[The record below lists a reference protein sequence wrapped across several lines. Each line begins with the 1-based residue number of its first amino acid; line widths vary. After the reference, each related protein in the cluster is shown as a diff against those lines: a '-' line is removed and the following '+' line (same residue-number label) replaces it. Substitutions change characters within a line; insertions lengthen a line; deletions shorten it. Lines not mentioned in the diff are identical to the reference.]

1 MVTSVVEVLG
11 NVFEFAFK
19 LGFLK
24 GRVEDYESFKE
35 SGFEEIKSKFLSNEL
50 EELAF
55 VWEQLKGLVPFEL
68 GNPPQEL
75 KNLGLGQ
82 TDKNTLLFL
91 FLLGYYE
98 GSLYG
103 KGFRDIK
110 DIRFIKYQLGEGSQI
125 AGIYINADLLFIAD
139 GVLYVV
145 DFKLGGAEG
154 DIRTLLDKGEGVI
167 PYRVYGLPVNVSLGE
182 VGFERFVL
190 SLLEMEEELLSLK
203 TANPELKGFL
213 QVISY
218 GVDYLCEEKPKDVR
232 EVSLSLFYP
241 LAEPFSARFYWNG
254 EDLSPY
260 RERVRQLY
268 EKIKQI
274 DWEYSQAVAE
284 SRARRERL
292 LEEVPKEIERLKEE
306 MQKRENVEEIIEPGK
321 IAETRKHV
329 GKELDDFFSKTQDIK
344 ALCLLHSAGS
354 GKTTQ
359 TRNRILMQEGK
370 HIVLYMATRKVLV
383 DREYK
388 KLKDLKDAL
397 EGSGKGIDPRDKE
410 YIKVF
415 EYLKHS
421 NKSIGLVYEKRQ
433 DSKGRHV
440 ENIGDTYRNLSANSG
455 ILKRTVEQILN
466 LIGKKDIIW
475 ALCTQQALVESQFGK
490 ATSEHLKELASRRIT
505 DQYTFHIILDEFLG
519 HSNGLYAIEEMFN
532 FLEKV
537 KEKGGRANLYLFDA
551 NGYSP
556 AILKKLLEEYGE
568 FKVVPESLVIV
579 DFKEEEDFKHKDIEV
594 SVRAK
599 HGYPSPKIIVKRK
612 FLFVDEVKKVG
623 EAKEELVNRIVG
635 YIKHTF
641 KDKHNQTAFLF
652 LQSKELL
659 AMLKTRLE
667 DEGYSCL
674 VATADSRKSQER
686 INQGNEDIILSTSAL
701 SRGID
706 LSRPH
711 KPINKIYAI
720 IMDFGIESNLVE
732 MIQAISRARGDEE
745 TEKNPKELHF
755 VYPIYPQWDS
765 SIERILEYEPE
776 ADEQILRLMIT
787 KHALNQKL
795 LLDKVVFGIV
805 EQFVKSGK
813 EKVLVPLPTQYAT
826 RYIPHEVAN
835 MEGFLSF
842 LENIIPFV
850 EDKEKKDKVEKL
862 YNTLLSAIF
871 VSVVQIDFK
880 KEFEYYHP
888 YILFEKQQVR
898 YHFDNEKRGK
908 IKKLFEELK
917 EILEDHNQ
925 DKTNELKSFI
935 EGGLPS
941 TLENMPTIIP
951 VYALVLTEHFL
962 REKEQVNFKIRGR
975 IGRGEADAL
984 MGSVKPTT
992 YCFVGTLKEY
1002 ACVPLGE
1009 DYPYKEVLSGRFAK
1023 FPIEFIIKLLGE

>member
-1 MVTSVVEVLG
+1 MANPKNIILG
-11 NVFEFAFK
+11 DVFEFAFK

-35 SGFEEIKSKFLSNEL
+35 GGFEKIKYKFLKNGL
-50 EELAF
+50 EEIVP
-55 VWEQLKGLVPFEL
+55 VWEKLKEHVPFEL
-68 GNPPQEL
+68 GYPPQEL

-82 TDKNTLLFL
+82 TDKNTLRFL

-98 GSLYG
+98 GSFYG
-103 KGFRDIK
+103 RRFK
-110 DIRFIKYQLGEGSQI
+110 DVRLIKYELEEGSQI
-125 AGIYINADLLFIAD
+125 AGIYLNADLMFISD

-145 DFKLGGAEG
+145 DLKLGGAEK
-154 DIRTLLDKGEGVI
+154 DIKALLDIGQGTI

-182 VGFERFVL
+182 ISFERFVL
-190 SLLEMEEELLSLK
+190 SLLKMKEEILSLK
-203 TANPELKGFL
+203 TASPELKGFL
-213 QVISY
+213 QVVSY
-218 GVDYLCEEKPKDVR
+218 GVDYLCEKKPEDVR
-232 EVSLSLFYP
+232 EISLSLFYP

-268 EKIKQI
+268 EKIREI

-284 SRARRERL
+284 SRAREERL
-292 LEEVPKEIERLKEE
+292 LEEVPKDIERLRKE
-306 MQKRENVEEIIEPGK
+306 MRKKENTEEIIEPGK
-321 IAETRKHV
+321 IDEARKHV
-329 GKELDDFFSKTQDIK
+329 EKELDEFFSKTQDVK

-359 TRNRILMQEGK
+359 TRNRIFMQEGK

-397 EGSGKGIDPRDKE
+397 EGNGEGIDPQDEEYKE
-410 YIKVF
+410 VL
-415 EYLKHS
+415 EYLKKS

-433 DSKGRHV
+433 NSKGEYI
-440 ENIGDTYRNLSANSG
+440 ENIGDTYKNLSANSG
-455 ILKRTVEQILN
+455 ILKRTVKQIKDLVDKN
-466 LIGKKDIIW
+466 DIIW
-475 ALCTQQALVESQFGK
+475 ALCTQQALVESQYGK
-490 ATSEHLKELASRRIT
+490 ATSEHLDNLLSKRIT

-519 HSNGLYAIEEMFN
+519 HSNGLYAIEEIFN
-532 FLEKV
+532 FLGKV
-537 KEKGGRANLYLFDA
+537 KEKGGKANLYLFDA

-556 AILKKLLEEYGE
+556 AILKKLLEEYGK

-579 DFKEEEDFKHKDIEV
+579 NFKEEEDFKYKGIEV
-594 SVRAK
+594 YVRAK

-612 FLFVDEVKKVG
+612 FLSMDEANDKI
-623 EAKEELVNRIVG
+623 KEELANRIAE

-641 KDKHNQTAFLF
+641 EDKDIQTAFLF

-659 AMLKTRLE
+659 TMLKTHLE
-667 DEGYSCL
+667 GEGYSCL
-674 VATADSRKSQER
+674 VASADSRKSQDR

-720 IMDFGIESNLVE
+720 ITDFGIESNLVE
-732 MIQAISRARGDEE
+732 MIQAISRARGDEK
-745 TEKNPKELHF
+745 TEKIPKELHL
-755 VYPIYPQWDS
+755 VHPIYPQKDEFF
-765 SIERILEYEPE
+765 ERILEYEPPDANE
-776 ADEQILRLMIT
+776 KILRLLIT
-787 KHALNQKL
+787 KHTLNQKL
-795 LLDKVVFGIV
+795 LLDRVVFGIV

-813 EKVLVPLPTQYAT
+813 EKVPVPLPSQYAT
-826 RYIPHEVAN
+826 RYIPNEVADI
-835 MEGFLSF
+835 EGFLSF
-842 LENIIPFV
+842 LENIIPLV
-850 EDKEKKDKVEKL
+850 EDKEKKEKVEKL

-880 KEFEYYHP
+880 KELEYYHP
-888 YILFEKQQVR
+888 YILFEKQEVR
-898 YHFDNEKRGK
+898 YAFDNEKRGK
-908 IKKLFEELK
+908 IKKLFEGLE
-917 EILEDHNQ
+917 EILKDHNQ
-925 DKTNELKSFI
+925 EKTNELKGFI
-935 EGGLPS
+935 EGGLPYTS
-941 TLENMPTIIP
+941 KTMPTIIP

-962 REKEQVNFKIRGR
+962 REKEKVEFKIMGR
-975 IGRGEADAL
+975 IGRGKADTL
-984 MGSVKPTT
+984 MGSVKPVTR
-992 YCFVGTLKEY
+992 CFVGALKEY

-1023 FPIEFIIKLLGE
+1023 FPVEFIMNLLGE

>member
-1 MVTSVVEVLG
+1 
-11 NVFEFAFK
+11 
-19 LGFLK
+19 
-24 GRVEDYESFKE
+24 
-35 SGFEEIKSKFLSNEL
+35 
-50 EELAF
+50 
-55 VWEQLKGLVPFEL
+55 
-68 GNPPQEL
+68 
-75 KNLGLGQ
+75 
-82 TDKNTLLFL
+82 
-91 FLLGYYE
+91 
-98 GSLYG
+98 
-103 KGFRDIK
+103 
-110 DIRFIKYQLGEGSQI
+110 
-125 AGIYINADLLFIAD
+125 
-139 GVLYVV
+139 
-145 DFKLGGAEG
+145 
-154 DIRTLLDKGEGVI
+154 
-167 PYRVYGLPVNVSLGE
+167 
-182 VGFERFVL
+182 
-190 SLLEMEEELLSLK
+190 MEEELLSLK

-213 QVISY
+213 QVVSY

-268 EKIKQI
+268 DKLRQI

-306 MQKRENVEEIIEPGK
+306 MQKRENTEEIIEPGK

-329 GKELDDFFSKTQDIK
+329 GKELDEFFSKTQDVK

-388 KLKDLKDAL
+388 KLKDLMDAL

-410 YIKVF
+410 YKKVL
-415 EYLKHS
+415 EHLKNS
-421 NKSIGLVYEKRQ
+421 NKSIGLVYERRQ

-475 ALCTQQALVESQFGK
+475 ALCTQQALVESQYGK
-490 ATSEHLKELASRRIT
+490 ATSEHLDHLLSKRIT

-519 HSNGLYAIEEMFN
+519 HSNGLYAIDEMFN

-537 KEKGGRANLYLFDA
+537 KEKSGRANLYLFDA

-612 FLFVDEVKKVG
+612 FLFMDEVKKFEEV
-623 EAKEELVNRIVG
+623 KEKLVNRIAE
-635 YIKHTF
+635 YIKRTF
-641 KDKHNQTAFLF
+641 EGKNRQTAFLF
-652 LQSKELL
+652 LQNKELL
-659 AMLKTRLE
+659 SMLKTRLE
-667 DEGYSCL
+667 DEGFSCL
-674 VATADSRKSQER
+674 VATADSRKSQDR

-720 IMDFGIESNLVE
+720 ITDFGIESNLVE

-755 VYPIYPQWDS
+755 VYPIYPQWDAL
-765 SIERILEYEPE
+765 IERILEYEPE

-787 KHALNQKL
+787 KHTLNQKL

-813 EKVLVPLPTQYAT
+813 GKVLVPMPSQYAT

-850 EDKEKKDKVEKL
+850 EDKEKRDKVKSL
-862 YNTLLSAIF
+862 YDTLLSAIF
-871 VSVVQIDFK
+871 VSAVQIDFK

-908 IKKLFEELK
+908 IKKLFEELE
-917 EILEDHNQ
+917 EILKDHNQ

-951 VYALVLTEHFL
+951 VYAFVLTEHFL

-975 IGRGEADAL
+975 IGRGKADAL
-984 MGSVKPTT
+984 MGNVKPTT

>member
-1 MVTSVVEVLG
+1 LG
-11 NVFEFAFK
+11 SVFEFAFK

-24 GRVEDYESFKE
+24 GRVKDYESFKE
-35 SGFEEIKSKFLSNEL
+35 GGFEEIKSEFLNNGL
-50 EELAF
+50 EELVF

-68 GNPPQEL
+68 ENPPQGL

-82 TDKNTLLFL
+82 TDKNTLRFL

-98 GSLYG
+98 GCFYG
-103 KGFRDIK
+103 KGFK
-110 DIRFIKYQLGEGSQI
+110 DVRFIKYQLGEGSQI
-125 AGIYINADLLFIAD
+125 AGIYSNADLLFVAD
-139 GVLYVV
+139 RALYVV

-154 DIRTLLDKGEGVI
+154 DIRALLDRGEGTI
-167 PYRVYGLPVNVSLGE
+167 PCRVYGLPVNVSLGE

-213 QVISY
+213 QVVSY
-218 GVDYLCEEKPKDVR
+218 GVDYLCEEKPKDVQ
-232 EVSLSLFYP
+232 EISLSLLYP
-241 LAEPFSARFYWNG
+241 LAEPFSARFYLNG

-260 RERVRQLY
+260 RERIRQLY
-268 EKIKQI
+268 DKIRQK
-274 DWEYSQAVAE
+274 DWDYSEAVAE

-292 LEEVPKEIERLKEE
+292 LEEVPKDIERLREE
-306 MQKRENVEEIIEPGK
+306 MRKKENTEEIIEPGE
-321 IAETRKHV
+321 INEARKHV
-329 GKELDDFFSKTQDIK
+329 EKELDEFFSKTQDIK

-397 EGSGKGIDPRDKE
+397 EGNGKGIDPQDEE
-410 YIKVF
+410 YKKVL
-415 EYLKHS
+415 EYLKNS

-433 DSKGRHV
+433 NSKGKYV
-440 ENIGDTYRNLSANSG
+440 ENIGDTYKNLSANSG
-455 ILKRTVEQILN
+455 ILKRTVEQILS
-466 LIGKKDIIW
+466 LIDKKDIIW
-475 ALCTQQALVESQFGK
+475 ALCTQQALVESQYGK
-490 ATSEHLKELASRRIT
+490 PTSEHLDNLLSKRIT
-505 DQYTFHIILDEFLG
+505 NQCTFHIILDEFLG

-537 KEKGGRANLYLFDA
+537 KEKGGKANLYLFDA

-568 FKVVPESLVIV
+568 YKVVPESLVIV
-579 DFKEEEDFKHKDIEV
+579 DFKEEEDFRHKDIEV

-612 FLFVDEVKKVG
+612 FLFMDDAKDEI
-623 EAKEELVNRIVG
+623 KEELVSRIAG
-635 YIKHTF
+635 YIKLTF
-641 KDKHNQTAFLF
+641 EDRHSQTAFLF
-652 LQSKELL
+652 LQNKELL
-659 AMLKTRLE
+659 AKLKDHLE
-667 DEGYSCL
+667 DKGYSCL
-674 VATADSRKSQER
+674 VATADSRKSQDR
-686 INQGNEDIILSTSAL
+686 INQGHEDIILSTSAL

-745 TEKNPKELHF
+745 TEKNPKELHL
-755 VYPIYPQWDS
+755 VYPIYPQRDES
-765 SIERILEYEPE
+765 FERIMEYEPN
-776 ADEQILRLMIT
+776 ADEEILRLMIA
-787 KHALNQKL
+787 KHTLKQKL
-795 LLDKVVFGIV
+795 LLDRVVFGIV

-813 EKVLVPLPTQYAT
+813 EKVLVPLPSQYAT
-826 RYIPHEVAN
+826 RYIPNEVADI
-835 MEGFLSF
+835 EGFLSF
-842 LENIIPFV
+842 LENIVPFV
-850 EDKEKKDKVEKL
+850 EDKERREKVENL
-862 YNTLLSAIF
+862 YHTLLSALF

-898 YHFDNEKRGK
+898 YAFDNEKRWK
-908 IKKLFEELK
+908 IKKLFEGLE
-917 EILEDHNQ
+917 EILKDHNQ
-925 DKTNELKSFI
+925 EKTDELKGFI
-935 EGGLPS
+935 EGGLPYTS
-941 TLENMPTIIP
+941 KIMPTIIP

-962 REKEQVNFKIRGR
+962 RENEKVEFKIMGR
-975 IGRGEADAL
+975 IGRGKADTL

-992 YCFVGTLKEY
+992 YCSVGTQKEY

-1023 FPIEFIIKLLGE
+1023 FTIEFIINLLGE

>member
-1 MVTSVVEVLG
+1 MATPVVEVLG
-11 NVFEFAFK
+11 DVFEFAFK

-35 SGFEEIKSKFLSNEL
+35 GGFESIRFKFLDKEL
-50 EELAF
+50 EELVF

-68 GNPPQEL
+68 ENPPQGL

-98 GSLYG
+98 GSFYG
-103 KGFRDIK
+103 KGFRNV
-110 DIRFIKYQLGEGSQI
+110 RLIKYQLGEGSQI
-125 AGIYINADLLFIAD
+125 AGIYPNADLLFVAD

-145 DFKLGGAEG
+145 DFKLAGAEG
-154 DIRTLLDKGEGVI
+154 DIRALLDKGEGSI
-167 PYRVYGLPVNVSLGE
+167 PYRIYGLPVNVSLGE
-182 VGFERFVL
+182 VGFERFVF
-190 SLLEMEEELLSLK
+190 SLLEMEEELLSLE

-213 QVISY
+213 QVVSY

-268 EKIKQI
+268 EKIKPI

-284 SRARRERL
+284 GRARRERL

-306 MQKRENVEEIIEPGK
+306 MQKRENTEEIIEPGK

-329 GKELDDFFSKTQDIK
+329 GKELDEFFSKAQDVK

-388 KLKDLKDAL
+388 KLKDLMDAL
-397 EGSGKGIDPRDKE
+397 EGNGKGIDPRDKE
-410 YIKVF
+410 YIKVL
-415 EYLKHS
+415 EHLKNS
-421 NKSIGLVYEKRQ
+421 NKSMGLVYEKRQ
-433 DSKGRHV
+433 DRKGRHV

-455 ILKRTVEQILN
+455 ILKRTVEEILK
-466 LIGKKDIIW
+466 LTDKKDIIW
-475 ALCTQQALVESQFGK
+475 ALCTQQALVESQYGK
-490 ATSEHLKELASRRIT
+490 ATSEHLNNLASRRIT

-519 HSNGLYAIEEMFN
+519 DRNGLYAIEEMFN
-532 FLEKV
+532 FLGKV
-537 KEKGGRANLYLFDA
+537 KERGGKANLYLFDA

-556 AILKKLLEEYGE
+556 AILGKLLEEYGE
-568 FKVVPESLVIV
+568 YKVVPECLVIV
-579 DFKEEEDFKHKDIEV
+579 DFKEEEDFRHKDIEV

-612 FLFVDEVKKVG
+612 FLFMDDAKDEI
-623 EAKEELVNRIVG
+623 KEELVSRIAG

-641 KDKHNQTAFLF
+641 EDRHSQTAFLF
-652 LQSKELL
+652 LQNKELL
-659 AMLKTRLE
+659 AKLKDHLE
-667 DEGYSCL
+667 DEGFSCL
-674 VATADSRKSQER
+674 VATADSRKSQDR

-755 VYPIYPQWDS
+755 VYPIYPQRGTLF
-765 SIERILEYEPE
+765 EKILQYEPN
-776 ADEQILRLMIT
+776 ADEQILRLMIR
-787 KHALNQKL
+787 KHTLKQKL

-805 EQFVKSGK
+805 EQFVKSSKG
-813 EKVLVPLPTQYAT
+813 KVLVPLPTQYAT
-826 RYIPHEVAN
+826 RYIPNEVAN
-835 MEGFLSF
+835 IEGFLSF
-842 LENIIPFV
+842 LDNITPFV
-850 EDKEKKDKVEKL
+850 EDEEKEKKVEKL
-862 YNTLLSAIF
+862 YHTLLSAIF
-871 VSVVQIDFK
+871 VNAVQIDFR

-898 YHFDNEKRGK
+898 YDFENEKRWK
-908 IKKLFEELK
+908 IKKLFEELE
-917 EILEDHNQ
+917 EILKDHNQ
-925 DKTNELKSFI
+925 DKTDELKNFI

-941 TLENMPTIIP
+941 TSKSMPTIIP

-962 REKEQVNFKIRGR
+962 REKEMVQFKITGK
-975 IGRGEADAL
+975 IGRGEAEAL

-992 YCFVGTLKEY
+992 YCLVGTQKEY

>member
-1 MVTSVVEVLG
+1 MATPVVEVLG
-11 NVFEFAFK
+11 DVFEFAFK

-35 SGFEEIKSKFLSNEL
+35 GGFESIRFKFLDKEL
-50 EELAF
+50 EELVF

-68 GNPPQEL
+68 ENPPQGL

-98 GSLYG
+98 GALYG
-103 KGFRDIK
+103 RGFRDV
-110 DIRFIKYQLGEGSQI
+110 RLIKYQLGEGSQI
-125 AGIYINADLLFIAD
+125 AGIYPNADLLFVAD

-145 DFKLGGAEG
+145 DFKLAGAEG
-154 DIRTLLDKGEGVI
+154 DIRALLDKGEGSI
-167 PYRVYGLPVNVSLGE
+167 PYRIYGLPVNVSLGE
-182 VGFERFVL
+182 VGFERFVF
-190 SLLEMEEELLSLK
+190 SLLEMEELLSLE

-213 QVISY
+213 QLVSY

-268 EKIKQI
+268 EEIKEI

-284 SRARRERL
+284 GRARRERL
-292 LEEVPKEIERLKEE
+292 LEEVPKEIEKLKEE
-306 MQKRENVEEIIEPGK
+306 MQKRENTEEIIEPGK
-321 IAETRKHV
+321 IDEARKHV
-329 GKELDDFFSKTQDIK
+329 GKELDEFFSKAQDIK

-388 KLKDLKDAL
+388 KLKDLMDAL
-397 EGSGKGIDPRDKE
+397 EGNGEDIDLQDEE
-410 YIKVF
+410 YKKVL
-415 EYLKHS
+415 EHLKNS
-421 NKSIGLVYEKRQ
+421 NKSIGLVYERRQ
-433 DSKGRHV
+433 DRKGKHV

-455 ILKRTVEQILN
+455 ILKRTVEQISK
-466 LIGKKDIIW
+466 LIDDKRDIIW

-490 ATSEHLKELASRRIT
+490 ATSEHLDNLLSRRIT

-519 HSNGLYAIEEMFN
+519 DRNGLYAIEQMFD
-532 FLEKV
+532 FLGKV

-556 AILKKLLEEYGE
+556 AILGKLLEEYGE
-568 FKVVPESLVIV
+568 YKVVPESLVMV
-579 DFKEEEDFKHKDIEV
+579 DFKKEEDFRHKDIEV

-612 FLFVDEVKKVG
+612 FLFMDYAKDEI
-623 EAKEELVNRIVG
+623 KEELVSRIAG

-641 KDKHNQTAFLF
+641 EDRHSQTAFLF
-652 LQSKELL
+652 LQNKELL
-659 AMLKTRLE
+659 AKLKDHLE
-667 DEGYSCL
+667 DKGYSCL
-674 VATADSRKSQER
+674 VATADSRKSQDR
-686 INQGNEDIILSTSAL
+686 INQGDEDIILSTSAL

-755 VYPIYPQWDS
+755 VYPIYPQWDALF
-765 SIERILEYEPE
+765 ERILEYEPK
-776 ADEQILRLMIT
+776 ADEQILRLMIR
-787 KHALNQKL
+787 KHTLKQKL
-795 LLDKVVFGIV
+795 LLDQVVFGIV

-813 EKVLVPLPTQYAT
+813 GKVLVPLPSQYAT
-826 RYIPHEVAN
+826 KYIPNEVAN
-835 MEGFLSF
+835 IEGFLSF
-842 LENIIPFV
+842 LENIVPFV
-850 EDKEKKDKVEKL
+850 EDKEKKEEVENL
-862 YNTLLSAIF
+862 YHTLLSALF
-871 VSVVQIDFK
+871 VNAVQIDFR

-888 YILFEKQQVR
+888 YILFERQDVR
-898 YHFDNEKRGK
+898 YAFENEKRWK
-908 IKKLFEELK
+908 IKKLFEELEEVLK
-917 EILEDHNQ
+917 DHNQ
-925 DKTNELKSFI
+925 DKTDELKSFI

-941 TLENMPTIIP
+941 TSKSMPTIIP

-962 REKEQVNFKIRGR
+962 REKEMVEFEIRGR
-975 IGRGEADAL
+975 IGRGKADTL
-984 MGSVKPTT
+984 MGRVKPTT
-992 YCFVGTLKEY
+992 YCFVGTQKEY

>member
-1 MVTSVVEVLG
+1 MANPRSIILG
-11 NVFEFAFK
+11 DIFEFAFK

-35 SGFEEIKSKFLSNEL
+35 GGFEKIKFKFLKNGL
-50 EELAF
+50 EEIVP
-55 VWEQLKGLVPFEL
+55 VWEKLKEHVPFEL

-82 TDKNTLLFL
+82 TDKNTLQFL
-91 FLLGYYE
+91 FLIGYYE
-98 GSLYG
+98 GSFYG
-103 KGFRDIK
+103 KGFRDIE

-125 AGIYINADLLFIAD
+125 AGIYPNADLMFISD
-139 GVLYVV
+139 GVLYAV
-145 DFKLGGAEG
+145 DFKLGGAEE
-154 DIRTLLDKGEGVI
+154 DIRALLDIGQGNI

-182 VGFERFVL
+182 ISFERFVL
-190 SLLEMEEELLSLK
+190 SILEMEKELLSLK

-213 QVISY
+213 QVVSY
-218 GVDYLCEEKPKDVR
+218 GVDYLCEKKPKDVR
-232 EVSLSLFYP
+232 EISLSLFYP

-268 EKIKQI
+268 EKIREI

-284 SRARRERL
+284 SRAREERL
-292 LEEVPKEIERLKEE
+292 LEEVPKDIERLKEE
-306 MQKRENVEEIIEPGK
+306 MQKRENTEEIIEPGK
-321 IAETRKHV
+321 IDEARKHV
-329 GKELDDFFSKTQDIK
+329 EKELDEFFSKTQDVK
-344 ALCLLHSAGS
+344 ALCLFHSAGS

-397 EGSGKGIDPRDKE
+397 EGNGEGIDPQDEE
-410 YIKVF
+410 YKKVL
-415 EYLKHS
+415 EYLKKS

-433 DSKGRHV
+433 NSKSKYV
-440 ENIGDTYRNLSANSG
+440 ENRGDIYRNLSANSG
-455 ILKRTVEQILN
+455 ILKRTVEEILKDKN
-466 LIGKKDIIW
+466 DIIW
-475 ALCTQQALVESQFGK
+475 ALCTQQALVESQYGN
-490 ATSEHLKELASRRIT
+490 ATSEHLKKLASRHIT

-519 HSNGLYAIEEMFN
+519 HSNGLYAIEKMFE
-532 FLEKV
+532 FL
-537 KEKGGRANLYLFDA
+537 KEIKQKGGKANLYLFDA

-556 AILKKLLEEYGE
+556 AILKKLLEEYGK

-612 FLFVDEVKKVG
+612 FLFMDDVK
-623 EAKEELVNRIVG
+623 EIKEDLANRIAQ
-635 YIKHTF
+635 YIKLTF
-641 KDKHNQTAFLF
+641 KDKHSQTAFLF

-659 AMLKTRLE
+659 AMLKTHLE
-667 DEGYSCL
+667 GEGYSCL
-674 VATADSRKSQER
+674 IATADSRKSQDR

-720 IMDFGIESNLVE
+720 ITDFGIESNLVE

-745 TEKNPKELHF
+745 TEKIPKELHL
-755 VYPIYPQWDS
+755 VYPIYPQRD
-765 SIERILEYEPE
+765 EFFEKILEYEPPE
-776 ADEQILRLMIT
+776 ANEKIVRLLIT
-787 KHALNQKL
+787 KHTLKQKL
-795 LLDKVVFGIV
+795 ILDRVVFGIV

-813 EKVLVPLPTQYAT
+813 EKVLVPLPSQYAT
-826 RYIPHEVAN
+826 RYIPNEVADI
-835 MEGFLSF
+835 EGLLSF
-842 LENIIPFV
+842 LENIVPFV
-850 EDKEKKDKVEKL
+850 EDKEKKEKVEKL

-880 KEFEYYHP
+880 KELEYYHP
-888 YILFEKQQVR
+888 YILFEKQEVR
-898 YHFDNEKRGK
+898 YAFDNEKRGK
-908 IKKLFEELK
+908 IKKLFEGLE
-917 EILEDHNQ
+917 EILKDHNQ
-925 DKTNELKSFI
+925 EKTDELKGFI
-935 EGGLPS
+935 EGGLPYTS
-941 TLENMPTIIP
+941 KIMPTIIP

-962 REKEQVNFKIRGR
+962 RENEKVEFKITGR
-975 IGRGEADAL
+975 IGRGKADTL
-984 MGSVKPTT
+984 MGSVKPIT
-992 YCFVGTLKEY
+992 YCFVGPQKEY

-1023 FPIEFIIKLLGE
+1023 FPVEFIMNLLGE